1 MAPAH
6 AFKGCFFRGE
16 RCKLKLQPPQWCRS
30 PADLPPARGTPPQAG
45 TAPSPA
51 PPSIVP
57 MAPGTRRQQQGDTR
71 SRLDV
76 TRGRSSDRP
85 CSSRAAPA
93 ACARAILQASPD
105 IPRRGEEEEEEEG
118 ERNPPAA
125 LPGVWELLAAI
136 GAARALLAGILAG
149 IPAAPAEPQL
159 PALFGRELGR
169 AELVLKQKTN
179 LPAGPSG
186 FRSPG
191 LHRSVT
197 GPSPASAAPAS
208 LVMSLTPPGTALAA
222 PRLPGV
228 ARGHG
233 LSAQSGVPGDR
244 D

>member
-1 MAPAH
+1 MP
-6 AFKGCFFRGE
+6 KPCR
-16 RCKLKLQPPQWCRS
+16 PPPGVRD
-30 PADLPPARGTPPQAG
+30 PPPAPHPRASSRWPRGRG
-45 TAPSPA
+45 
-51 PPSIVP
+51 
-57 MAPGTRRQQQGDTR
+57 GDTR
-71 SRLDV
+71 SQLDV

-85 CSSRAAPA
+85 GSSRAAPA
-93 ACARAILQASPD
+93 ACAGAILQASPD
-105 IPRRGEEEEEEEG
+105 IPRRGEEEEEEG

-136 GAARALLAGILAG
+136 GTARALLAGILAG

-191 LHRSVT
+191 LHPSVT

-208 LVMSLTPPGTALAA
+208 LVMSLTPPGTAIAA

-228 ARGHG
+228 ARGQG
-233 LSAQSGVPGDR
+233 LSAQSGVPGDW